1 MAGLALQVK
10 IIFMRSTYI
19 RNSPYVDGV
28 RDPRYDGLIEKDAS
42 AGSCSAQF
50 VSQQK
55 MSCFLEAAK
64 V

>member
-1 MAGLALQVK
+1 
-10 IIFMRSTYI
+10 MRSTYI

-50 VSQQK
+50 VGQQK

>member
-1 MAGLALQVK
+1 MLMEFV
-10 IIFMRSTYI
+10 
-19 RNSPYVDGV
+19 
-28 RDPRYDGLIEKDAS
+28 IEKDAS